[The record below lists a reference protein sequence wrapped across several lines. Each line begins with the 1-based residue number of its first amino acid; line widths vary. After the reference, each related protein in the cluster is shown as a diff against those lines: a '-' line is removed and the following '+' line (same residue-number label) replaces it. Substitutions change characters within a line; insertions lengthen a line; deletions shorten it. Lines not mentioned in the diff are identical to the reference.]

1 MKALFLIS
9 KTASRRQKELLPKAK
24 FLIKDLFLILKTASR
39 RQKEVAAVAGGQ
51 VALHPSNKESGLSTI
66 PSEQGYMNMPQHRG
80 YNFEMAHVCETYL
93 HKFTKGLLAI
103 AKLKPLLLFISLN
116 IIALESI

>member
-51 VALHPSNKESGLSTI
+51 VALLPSNKESGLSTI
-66 PSEQGYMNMPQHRG
+66 PSEQLYMNMPQHRG
-80 YNFEMAHVCETYL
+80 YNFEMAQYVCETYV
-93 HKFTKGLLAI
+93 HKFKMVQHA
-103 AKLKPLLLFISLN
+103 
-116 IIALESI
+116 

>member
-9 KTASRRQKELLPKAK
+9 KPPPPDKKSDCQKK
-24 FLIKDLFLILKTASR
+24 FLMKDPFLILKTASR

-51 VALHPSNKESGLSTI
+51 VALLPSNKESGLSTI
-66 PSEQGYMNMPQHRG
+66 PSEQLYMNMPQHRG

-103 AKLKPLLLFISLN
+103 AKLKPLLLFISLFYYCQM
-116 IIALESI
+116 LR